1 MTRKMPWLRDSE
13 YARHHLY
20 NKCSRAT
27 KVETWTTQRED
38 IQIDEFSRAIT
49 GERERE
55 REPYNSK
62 KFSALSLNSFFEEFL
77 RKYFK

>member
-1 MTRKMPWLRDSE
+1 MQDTICITNVQGQLRLKHGQLRE
-13 YARHHLY
+13 RT
-20 NKCSRAT
+20 SRLT
-27 KVETWTTQRED
+27 NFQG
-38 IQIDEFSRAIT
+38 QLQ
-49 GERERE
+49 ERERE

>member
-55 REPYNSK
+55 SRITQRNSVLCHLIAFLK
-62 KFSALSLNSFFEEFL
+62 SF
-77 RKYFK
+77 